1 MHVNNAMNFWTFC
14 SIHVYISTY
23 NTFIFKMLEV
33 REVEVMFVIYDM
45 WVGPL
50 PKINNC

>member
-1 MHVNNAMNFWTFC
+1 
-14 SIHVYISTY
+14 
-23 NTFIFKMLEV
+23 MLEV